1 MARYLKLEMTLDN
14 KGGIES
20 EIEAHDLSN
29 GEILALAFQAHYD
42 AIEGVAKSLG
52 LNAEETDSKIGQMVM
67 QSRDA
72 LLELYISNIK
82 KEEKE
87 HGNVIRLDRHI

>member
-1 MARYLKLEMTLDN
+1 MAGYFKLEMTLDN
-14 KGGIES
+14 DDGIES
-20 EIEAHDLSN
+20 KFEAHGLLNS
-29 GEILALAFQAHYD
+29 EILALASHSHYD
-42 AIEGVAKSLG
+42 VIESVAKSLG

-72 LLELYISNIK
+72 LLELYISNTK

>member
-1 MARYLKLEMTLDN
+1 M
-14 KGGIES
+14 
-20 EIEAHDLSN
+20 SN

-52 LNAEETDSKIGQMVM
+52 LNAEETDNKIGQMIM

-72 LLELYISNIK
+72 LLQLYLLNMQ

-87 HGNVIRLDRHI
+87 HGNVIRLDRRI